1 MKSLLDNVNELDV
14 IIRQLEKMESRM
26 RSGQW
31 IDAWRECNR
40 LLAAI
45 NRAKQDLIK
54 KEQEQNAQ

>member
-1 MKSLLDNVNELDV
+1 
-14 IIRQLEKMESRM
+14 MESRM

-45 NRAKQDLIK
+45 SKSKQDLIQ
-54 KEQEQNAQ
+54 KEQKQNA

>member
-45 NRAKQDLIK
+45 SKSKQDLIQ
-54 KEQEQNAQ
+54 KEQKQNA